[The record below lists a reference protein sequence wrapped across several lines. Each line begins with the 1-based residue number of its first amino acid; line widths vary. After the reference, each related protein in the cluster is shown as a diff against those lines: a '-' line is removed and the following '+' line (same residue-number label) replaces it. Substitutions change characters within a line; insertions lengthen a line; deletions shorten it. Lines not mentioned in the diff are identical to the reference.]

1 VAGLRKIL
9 IVEDS
14 VELRDVYLRYLRR
27 KGLEVEAALDGEEG
41 LRVAKEFKPD
51 LVFIDIMMPKLDGY
65 EVLKTLRHN
74 EEYGCTKAKLVILTN
89 LGDSNNVSPEVAQ
102 DMDGYIIKAEINLPD
117 LLDIIA
123 SFDKEA

>member
-1 VAGLRKIL
+1 VAGLQKIL

-14 VELRDVYLRYLRR
+14 IELRDVYLRYLRR
-27 KGLEVEAALDGEEG
+27 KGFEVEAALDGEEG
-41 LRVAKEFKPD
+41 LRVAKEFRPD

-65 EVLKTLRHN
+65 GVLKALRHN

-89 LGDSNNVSPEVAQ
+89 LGDSNNVSPEVTQ

-117 LLDIIA
+117 LLDIIT
-123 SFDKEA
+123 SFGKDA

>member
-14 VELRDVYLRYLRR
+14 IELRDVYLRYLRR
-27 KGLEVEAALDGEEG
+27 KGFDVEAALDGEEG
-41 LRVAKEFKPD
+41 LRVAKEFRPD
-51 LVFIDIMMPKLDGY
+51 LVFIDIMMPKLNGY
-65 EVLKTLRHN
+65 EVLKILRHN

-89 LGDSNNVSPEVAQ
+89 LGDSNNVSPEVAG

-117 LLDIIA
+117 LLDIIG
-123 SFDKEA
+123 SFDKET

>member
-1 VAGLRKIL
+1 MAGLQKIL

-14 VELRDVYLRYLRR
+14 IELRDVYLRYLRR
-27 KGLEVEAALDGEEG
+27 KGFEVEAALDGEEG
-41 LRVAKEFKPD
+41 LRVAKEFRPD

-65 EVLKTLRHN
+65 GVLKALRHN

-89 LGDSNNVSPEVAQ
+89 LGDSNNVSPEVTQ

-117 LLDIIA
+117 LLDIIT
-123 SFDKEA
+123 SFGKDA